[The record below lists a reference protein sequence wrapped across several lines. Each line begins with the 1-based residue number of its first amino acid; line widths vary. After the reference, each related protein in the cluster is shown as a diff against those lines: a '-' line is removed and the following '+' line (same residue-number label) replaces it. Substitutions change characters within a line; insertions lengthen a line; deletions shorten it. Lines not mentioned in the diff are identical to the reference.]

1 MKRLFLA
8 VLLIPSLAGAQV
20 IPTSEWISVWS
31 DNTTFNMGPAPP
43 GAVVRAYDPQ
53 GVLCGES
60 TVATA
65 GSFGLMPVYRDDP
78 LTPLVDEGADPG
90 DVITFEVDGVTALPA
105 GPDAPTWT
113 ANGDVK
119 KINLA
124 YEKVIPTTEWI
135 SLWSDATTVRG
146 VPVPAGAVV
155 RAYDAQGALCG
166 EYTVQVDGQYGLMA
180 VYADDPLTAQVDE
193 GAEPGDVISF
203 KIDDDSANPMG
214 PDDTVWGSSG
224 QVKNVDLDVPAV
236 PSLLSFAQIRLDK
249 DAVSLTW
256 RLAHEVDPVRMSVW
270 RRAQTGGIWS
280 AYGRL
285 GGAVIERNGTGYACL
300 DTDVKEA
307 GLYEYRLEV
316 NEGEKRTFMDLGG
329 IQVPFGKF
337 VLRQNSPNPFSAVT
351 TIEFELPERTA
362 VSLAVYDVQGKLV
375 RGLINNQV
383 FAADTYRLEWDG
395 LSDAGVRVAV
405 GVYFI
410 RIETN
415 AWNDVRKL
423 TLVR

>member
-1 MKRLFLA
+1 MER
-8 VLLIPSLAGAQV
+8 VRPS
-20 IPTSEWISVWS
+20 
-31 DNTTFNMGPAPP
+31 
-43 GAVVRAYDPQ
+43 
-53 GVLCGES
+53 
-60 TVATA
+60 
-65 GSFGLMPVYRDDP
+65 
-78 LTPLVDEGADPG
+78 
-90 DVITFEVDGVTALPA
+90 
-105 GPDAPTWT
+105 
-113 ANGDVK
+113 
-119 KINLA
+119 
-124 YEKVIPTTEWI
+124 
-135 SLWSDATTVRG
+135 
-146 VPVPAGAVV
+146 
-155 RAYDAQGALCG
+155 
-166 EYTVQVDGQYGLMA
+166 
-180 VYADDPLTAQVDE
+180 
-193 GAEPGDVISF
+193 
-203 KIDDDSANPMG
+203 
-214 PDDTVWGSSG
+214 
-224 QVKNVDLDVPAV
+224 
-236 PSLLSFAQIRLDK
+236 
-249 DAVSLTW
+249 
-256 RLAHEVDPVRMSVW
+256 
-270 RRAQTGGIWS
+270 
-280 AYGRL
+280 